1 MVLLDLI
8 CRPLS
13 LSLNTEKKEK
23 FLWMTSTAEQFY
35 PNQRVYFSA
44 AKGWSLGKIVTVS
57 QQDGKA
63 EVRDDA
69 SGQSEKFSNLSL
81 LHGFIDN
88 CYDGREP
95 ELFKIGDLH
104 VAPLLFCLKERFEV
118 HRQQYSR
125 MGEMI
130 LSVNPF
136 QPMAFNAEAA
146 KEEYLSSGDP
156 LLLQPH
162 VWQIAYKAFT
172 QIVVRHQGN
181 QSVVISGESG
191 SGKTEN
197 TKNLINFLGSL
208 SFKHSCNAMQK
219 EVADRVADSLKWS
232 NPILESFGNART
244 VRNDNSSR
252 FGKYT
257 KLFFDTHSGVM
268 VGGEMV
274 TYLLEKSRIIYCGK
288 GERNYHVFYEM
299 LAGLSAAEK
308 KELGGLRS
316 AKDYKSLN
324 RGETF
329 TRRGVD
335 GQDVD
340 DAKEFATLRHAFGKM
355 GLGQEQQ
362 WSVIKVLAAILHLQD
377 LTFKADAND
386 KAMIADDAPL
396 TLACQLLGVPAT
408 AIKPCF
414 LERSKTKILTSLA
427 TKTEAEGLRDAFCKG
442 LYVGLFDHLV
452 GVVNEAIRPRTGGSS
467 TTTSS
472 YKYIGVLDIFGF
484 ENFAVNS
491 FEQLCINFANETL
504 QNHYNKF
511 TFLNDEEECR
521 QEGIEC
527 PKITFPNNQP
537 CLNMFDQA
545 KSGIF
550 ALLDEECNF
559 KGGTS
564 QRFTNNVWD
573 QWTGKCEY
581 FVRPKGTVPTE
592 FSVKHYACQ
601 VNYTTTE
608 WLEKNGDALKDE
620 AKLCIQQSTDAFIRP
635 LLDQTETVSS
645 DGVAKKRVTVA
656 GRFQKQLQSLR
667 TELESTESHF
677 VRCVK
682 PNMLAQAGLLDNMYV
697 GSQLESA
704 GVLQTI
710 SLKRQGYPV
719 RRLHNNFSAYFYV
732 IAPRSALKLHQQ
744 KKYGECAA
752 QILKYYLGLYRWSAP
767 HFAVGNSKVFLRAH
781 IWSKLEKLAL
791 RKKTFRMRCCLPYLR
806 QWAKKFRL
814 RKAEEERRRA
824 EQQRLLQEAAKHR
837 AQQQSSDVV
846 AAASSGLSSDKG
858 KWFTE
863 FAGVFPLF
871 DLAVIHDVTRQAG
884 SKELAFEFLSGMQAQ
899 RLDDTIPATLML
911 IFDEIG
917 VRKSIIEAL
926 AARGI
931 TSLQTLSQLCER
943 QLRDEFGMN
952 EEEVRGIT
960 RKLLSMESDR
970 VVHHRLVETVGAGG
984 LDNLLHTAKALDK
997 KAPSSLAGQS
1007 QGQQQPSRQQPG
1019 LSGAASPPP
1028 PATTAAATGP
1038 DPRKVQHLVDM
1049 GFMKMQA
1056 VHALQ
1061 KCNEDVAKAIN
1072 MLVSLERSVDDAPR
1086 AATTRPPSSSNRQ
1099 PAPASQPPAQ
1109 QVAVPA
1115 RPAMPPAP
1123 AALPVARPVPASL
1136 DGPVMGVVVRPQ
1148 APPVAPSKQP
1158 QPPQPAS
1165 AKQPA
1170 PPTAPGGPVIDVGKV
1185 NQLVDIGF
1193 TPEQAMRALQAT
1205 NGDVAR
1211 ALDVLLQG

>member
-1 MVLLDLI
+1 
-8 CRPLS
+8 
-13 LSLNTEKKEK
+13 
-23 FLWMTSTAEQFY
+23 MTSTAEQFY
-35 PNQRVYFSA
+35 PNQRVYYFGA
-44 AKGWSLGKIVTVS
+44 GKGWSLGKIVTVS
-57 QQDGKA
+57 QQDNKA

-69 SGQSEKFSNLSL
+69 TSQTEKFTNLSL

-136 QPMAFNAEAA
+136 HPMPFNADKA
-146 KEEYLSSGDP
+146 KEEYLAASDP
-156 LLLQPH
+156 LVLPPH

-172 QIVVRHQGN
+172 QIVLRQQGN

-197 TKNLINFLGSL
+197 TKNLIGFLGSL

-257 KLFFDTHSGVM
+257 KLFFDSHSGVM

-274 TYLLEKSRIIYCGK
+274 TYLLEKSRIVLCGK

-299 LAGLSAAEK
+299 LAGLTADERTR
-308 KELGGLRS
+308 LGGLRT
-316 AKDYKSLN
+316 ARDYKSLN

-329 TRRGVD
+329 TRRGND

-340 DAKEFATLRHAFGKM
+340 DAKEFATLRHAFSKM
-355 GLGQEQQ
+355 GLSSEQQ
-362 WSVIKVLAAILHLQD
+362 WSIIKVLAAILHLQD
-377 LTFKADAND
+377 VAFVADAND
-386 KAMIADDAPL
+386 KASIANDQAL
-396 TLACQLLGVPAT
+396 TTACELLGVPIAT
-408 AIKPCF
+408 IKPCF
-414 LERSKTKILTSLA
+414 LERSRTKILTSLA

-452 GVVNEAIRPRTGGSS
+452 GVVNQAIKPRTGSSS
-467 TTTSS
+467 TTV

-484 ENFAVNS
+484 ENFTVNS

-527 PKITFPNNQP
+527 PKIQFPNNQP
-537 CLNMFDQA
+537 CLSMFDQP

-550 ALLDEECNF
+550 ALIDEECNF

-564 QRFTNNVWD
+564 QRFTSNVWE

-581 FVRPKGTVPTE
+581 FVRPKTTVPTE
-592 FSVKHYACQ
+592 FGVKHYACQ
-601 VNYTTTE
+601 VSYNTNE

-620 AKLCIQQSTDAFIRP
+620 TKQCIQQSTDAFIRP
-635 LLDQTETVSS
+635 LLDQAETVSS

-667 TELESTESHF
+667 QELESTESHF
-677 VRCVK
+677 IRCVK
-682 PNMLAQAGLLDNMYV
+682 PNMLAQPGTLDNLYV

-719 RRLHNNFSAYFYV
+719 RRLHSNFSAYFYV
-732 IAPRSALKLHQQ
+732 IAPRSALRLHQQ

-752 QILKYYLGLYRWSAP
+752 MILKYYLGLYGWAAP

-791 RKKTFRMRCCLPYLR
+791 RKKTYRMRKCLPFLR
-806 QWAKKFRL
+806 SWVKKFRA
-814 RKAEEERRRA
+814 RKMEEERRRA
-824 EQQRLLQEAAKHR
+824 EQQRLLQEAARHR
-837 AQQQSSDVV
+837 AQQQTSEI
-846 AAASSGLSSDKG
+846 AAAATSGGLSAEKG

-863 FAGVFPLF
+863 FATVFPLF

-884 SKELAFEFLSGMQAQ
+884 KKDLAFQFLSDMQAQ

-943 QLRDEFGMN
+943 QLREEFGMN
-952 EEEVRGIT
+952 EEEVRGVT

-970 VVHHRLVETVGAGG
+970 VVHHRLIETVGAGG
-984 LDNLLHTAKALDK
+984 LDNLLLAAQTLDRKQSTA
-997 KAPSSLAGQS
+997 AP
-1007 QGQQQPSRQQPG
+1007 QQRRTSE
-1019 LSGAASPPP
+1019 ATPPP
-1028 PATTAAATGP
+1028 PQAQSSAAPPGV
-1038 DPRKVQHLVDM
+1038 DPRHVDQLVQM
-1049 GFMKMQA
+1049 GFLKMQA

-1061 KCNEDVAKAIN
+1061 KCNGDVTRAVN
-1072 MLVSLERSVDDAPR
+1072 MLFALAKPSEGTGERPSSAAARPSPAVGGAPVPQ
-1086 AATTRPPSSSNRQ
+1086 AATPRG
-1099 PAPASQPPAQ
+1099 APAAAAPPAQ
-1109 QVAVPA
+1109 APQPA
-1115 RPAMPPAP
+1115 RPPGSQAAPP
-1123 AALPVARPVPASL
+1123 PVARPLPTG
-1136 DGPVMGVVVRPQ
+1136 DGPVMGVVVRPPPPGTQPKVPIQ
-1148 APPVAPSKQP
+1148 APAGNQQTSVAVD
-1158 QPPQPAS
+1158 
-1165 AKQPA
+1165 
-1170 PPTAPGGPVIDVGKV
+1170 PGKIS
-1185 NQLVDIGF
+1185 QLMDIGF
-1193 TPEQAMRALQAT
+1193 TKEQATRALLTT

-1211 ALDVLLQG
+1211 ALDLLLQG